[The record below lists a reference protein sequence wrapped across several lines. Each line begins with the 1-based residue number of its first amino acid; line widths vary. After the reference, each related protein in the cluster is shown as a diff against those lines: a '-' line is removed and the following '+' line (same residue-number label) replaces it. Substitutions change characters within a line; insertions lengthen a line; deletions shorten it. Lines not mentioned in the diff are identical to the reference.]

1 MLTHGSPT
9 GQKIFFF
16 TVANI
21 QLQHRHGERS
31 MVAQLICQSIYL
43 NDCQRVNGSVDGL
56 CDESTIVYILKCACL
71 CMSAVNF

>member
-21 QLQHRHGERS
+21 QLHQRHHERS
-31 MVAQLICQSIYL
+31 TVADLSCQSIYL

-56 CDESTIVYILKCACL
+56 CDELAIVYILKCACL
-71 CMSAVNF
+71 CTSAVNF